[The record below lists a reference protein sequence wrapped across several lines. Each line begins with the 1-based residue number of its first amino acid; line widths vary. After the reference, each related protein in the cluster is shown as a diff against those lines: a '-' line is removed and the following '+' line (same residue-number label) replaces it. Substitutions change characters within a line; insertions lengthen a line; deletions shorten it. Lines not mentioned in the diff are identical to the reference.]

1 MCRLE
6 GLVEAGMAGA
16 AGLAGN
22 ASWEQAQGAGQFS
35 RLLLD

>member
-22 ASWEQAQGAGQFS
+22 ASREQALGAGQIS
-35 RLLLD
+35 QLLFD